1 MKIIKRIIL
10 FLAIIISVLWIEAVH
25 ADMSAPEIR
34 EFGIVVVNPNG
45 NRRERH

>member
-25 ADMSAPEIR
+25 ADMS
-34 EFGIVVVNPNG
+34 GIWNSSS
-45 NRRERH
+45 